1 MEPPMVTEFVNMR
14 LIGVRP
20 LIMHCSRLCDPLDP
34 ISRDLSR
41 ITSKRSKTAADHHE
55 IARIEW
61 FGGLWLDQG
70 VPCIPAEAIEA
81 VFLAGARMQ
90 RRGAQAAAGIQVDGP
105 ARLSYDGPHDI
116 DELWNQPRFRLRVPV
131 RIGAARMMR
140 TRPRF
145 DAWNVE
151 FTASYLPSLLSRSLI
166 LDIFTASGFARGLGD
181 WRPRFGRFQVE
192 CLD

>member
-1 MEPPMVTEFVNMR
+1 MVTEFVSLR

-20 LIMHCSRLCDPLDP
+20 LLMHCGRLSDPLDP
-34 ISRDLSR
+34 IARDLAR
-41 ITSKRSKTAADHHE
+41 ITGKRPKTASDHQE

-70 VPCIPAEAIEA
+70 VPCIPSEAIEA
-81 VFLAGARMQ
+81 AFVAGARMQ
-90 RRGAQAAAGIQVDGP
+90 RRGRQAAAGIQIDEP
-105 ARLSYDGPHDI
+105 ARLFYDGPQDI
-116 DELWNQPRFRLRVPV
+116 EELWKQPRFRLRVPV
-131 RIGAARMMR
+131 RIGAARTMR

-145 DAWNVE
+145 DTWNIE

-166 LDIFTASGFARGLGD
+166 IDIFTASGFACGLGD
-181 WRPRFGRFQVE
+181 WRPKFGRFRVE